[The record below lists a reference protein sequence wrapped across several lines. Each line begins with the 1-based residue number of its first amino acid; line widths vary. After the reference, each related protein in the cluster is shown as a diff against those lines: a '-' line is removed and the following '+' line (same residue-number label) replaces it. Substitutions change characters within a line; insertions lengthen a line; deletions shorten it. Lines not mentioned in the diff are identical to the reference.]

1 MVIEPLRL
9 IFDFGL
15 LVLIWMV
22 QIIVYPS
29 FQFFQKE
36 NLIKWHEKYTR
47 VISFVV
53 IPLMFGQLIITVLQL
68 IKIQSV
74 FNICSLVLI
83 GLVWAITFS
92 QFVPMHSKISAGNAD
107 EILLKR
113 IVKMN
118 WSRTLLWTVIFIWN
132 LLTSL

>member
-107 EILLKR
+107 KILLKR